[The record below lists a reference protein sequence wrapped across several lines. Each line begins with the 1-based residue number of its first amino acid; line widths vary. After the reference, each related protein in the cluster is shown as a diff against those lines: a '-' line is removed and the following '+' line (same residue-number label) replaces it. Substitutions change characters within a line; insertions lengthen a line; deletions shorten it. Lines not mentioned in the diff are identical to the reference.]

1 MATTTDSH
9 RWHAK
14 LFFNLCPKLS
24 VEQLDKKKKIHYCVS
39 EEHQPPNNINAW
51 KTVQLIH
58 CTVFHFRERRR
69 ALMICT
75 YFRSCRRSL
84 ALSIVMREVVAAGM
98 MMIGVRDPVEK
109 ATLKM
114 V

>member
-24 VEQLDKKKKIHYCVS
+24 VEQLDKNKIHYCVS

-58 CTVFHFRERRR
+58 YVNT
-69 ALMICT
+69 L
-75 YFRSCRRSL
+75 
-84 ALSIVMREVVAAGM
+84 
-98 MMIGVRDPVEK
+98 EK
-109 ATLKM
+109 EEGH
-114 V
+114 